1 MADQSI
7 SCPSCGKKIPLTRA
21 LRAEIEASLKQQ
33 FDETL
38 QGRERELRAKYESRL
53 EEDLQRAQADA
64 AKKAEKK
71 VAQELAGLKNQVKD
85 QAKDLEEAR
94 RLELSMRKKERELE
108 RKQQE
113 LELTV
118 AREIDK
124 ERTRLVT
131 ETQER
136 LAEEHRL
143 KDAEKER
150 QLGDMRR
157 QIEDL
162 KRKAEQ
168 GSQQL
173 QGEAGEGELESL
185 LRANFPSDEIS
196 AIGQGVRGADVHQIV
211 IDPRGRKSGAILWEC
226 KNTKNWSD
234 GWIAKLKQDQR
245 SLRADVAVLVTA
257 TLPKGCTRFALIDGV
272 LVTDFACAA
281 GLAAV
286 LRANLHQL
294 AQTRSAA
301 ISKEESLELCIDTCL
316 VWNSGTA
323 SRPSWRRSLTCD
335 RNSTRSAG
343 PPSVSGR
350 AARVRLMRSPSTSPG
365 CTATCK
371 GWFLPCRRSRSLN
384 CPRRR
389 SRSCWRKALTTHPRT
404 TSDLARSPRSNVT
417 SVSSPAVANA
427 AR

>member
-38 QGRERELRAKYESRL
+38 HRRERELRAKYESRL

-124 ERTRLVT
+124 ERTRIVT

-136 LAEEHRL
+136 LADEHRL

-196 AIGQGVRGADVHQIV
+196 AIGQGVRGADVHQVV

-226 KNTKNWSD
+226 KNTRNWSD

-245 SLRADVAVLVTA
+245 SLHADVAVLVTA
-257 TLPKGCTRFALIDGV
+257 TLPKGCTRFALIEGV

-286 LRANLHQL
+286 LRANLCQL
-294 AQTRSAA
+294 AQTRRAA
-301 ISKEESLELCIDTCL
+301 ISKEESLELL
-316 VWNSGTA
+316 YRYLSGVEFRHRVEAVVEAFTA
-323 SRPSWRRSLTCD
+323 MRHDLDQER
-335 RNSTRSAG
+335 
-343 PPSVSGR
+343 R
-350 AARVRLMRSPSTSPG
+350 AAERQW
-365 CTATCK
+365 A
-371 GWFLPCRRSRSLN
+371 RRSRQIDAVTFNVSGMYGDLQGLV
-384 CPRRR
+384 P
-389 SRSCWRKALTTHPRT
+389 ALPPIALLELPEAEEPI
-404 TSDLARSPRSNVT
+404 LAAS
-417 SVSSPAVANA
+417 
-427 AR
+427 

>member
-1 MADQSI
+1 MTSSVTRSHYSRLQTGTDDGPAKEVPMADQSI

-38 QGRERELRAKYESRL
+38 QDRERELRAKYESRL

-196 AIGQGVRGADVHQIV
+196 AIGQGVRGADVHQVV

-245 SLRADVAVLVTA
+245 SLHADVAVLVTA

-286 LRANLHQL
+286 LRANLCQL

-301 ISKEESLELCIDTCL
+301 ISKEESLELLYRYLSGVEFRHRVEAIVEAFANMRQELDQERRAAERQWARRARQIDAVTF
-316 VWNSGTA
+316 N
-323 SRPSWRRSLTCD
+323 
-335 RNSTRSAG
+335 
-343 PPSVSGR
+343 VSGMYGDLQGLVP
-350 AARVRLMRSPSTSPG
+350 A
-365 CTATCK
+365 
-371 GWFLPCRRSRSLN
+371 LP
-384 CPRRR
+384 PI
-389 SRSCWRKALTTHPRT
+389 ALLELPEAEEPILL
-404 TSDLARSPRSNVT
+404 DGKP
-417 SVSSPAVANA
+417 
-427 AR
+427 

>member
-38 QGRERELRAKYESRL
+38 QDRERELRAKYESRL

-64 AKKAEKK
+64 AKKAEKR

-94 RLELSMRKKERELE
+94 RLELSMRKREREFE

-196 AIGQGVRGADVHQIV
+196 AIGQGVRGADVHQVV
-211 IDPRGRKSGAILWEC
+211 IDPRGRKIGAILWEC
-226 KNTKNWSD
+226 KNTRNWSD

-245 SLRADVAVLVTA
+245 SLHADVAVLVTA
-257 TLPKGCTRFALIDGV
+257 TLPKGCTRFALIEGV

-286 LRANLHQL
+286 LRANLCQL
-294 AQTRSAA
+294 AQTRRAA
-301 ISKEESLELCIDTCL
+301 ISKEESLELL
-316 VWNSGTA
+316 YRYLSGVEFRHRVEAVVEAFTA
-323 SRPSWRRSLTCD
+323 MRHDLDQER
-335 RNSTRSAG
+335 
-343 PPSVSGR
+343 R
-350 AARVRLMRSPSTSPG
+350 AAERQW
-365 CTATCK
+365 A
-371 GWFLPCRRSRSLN
+371 RRSRQIDAVTFNVSGMYGDLQGLV
-384 CPRRR
+384 P
-389 SRSCWRKALTTHPRT
+389 ALPPIALLELPEAEEPI
-404 TSDLARSPRSNVT
+404 LAAS
-417 SVSSPAVANA
+417 
-427 AR
+427 

>member
-38 QGRERELRAKYESRL
+38 QDRERELREKYESRL

-64 AKKAEKK
+64 AKKAEKT
-71 VAQELAGLKNQVKD
+71 VAQELAGLKSQVKD

-94 RLELSMRKKERELE
+94 RLELSMRKKEQELE

-113 LELTV
+113 VELTV
-118 AREIDK
+118 ARKIDK

-131 ETQER
+131 DTQER

-173 QGEAGEGELESL
+173 QGEAGEGALESL

-196 AIGQGVRGADVHQIV
+196 AIGQGIRGGDVHQVV

-257 TLPKGCTRFALIDGV
+257 ALPKGCTRFALIDGV

-286 LRANLHQL
+286 LRANLCQL

-301 ISKEESLELCIDTCL
+301 ISKEESLELL
-316 VWNSGTA
+316 YRYLSGVEFRQRVEA
-323 SRPSWRRSLTCD
+323 VVEAFIAMRHDLEQER
-335 RNSTRSAG
+335 
-343 PPSVSGR
+343 R
-350 AARVRLMRSPSTSPG
+350 AAERQW
-365 CTATCK
+365 A
-371 GWFLPCRRSRSLN
+371 RRSRQIDAVTLN
-384 CPRRR
+384 VSGMYGDLQGLVP
-389 SRSCWRKALTTHPRT
+389 ALPPIALLELPEAEEPI
-404 TSDLARSPRSNVT
+404 S
-417 SVSSPAVANA
+417 A
-427 AR
+427 AT

>member
-38 QGRERELRAKYESRL
+38 QDRERQLRAKYESRL

-85 QAKDLEEAR
+85 QAKDLEDAR
-94 RLELSMRKKERELE
+94 RLELSMRKRERELE

-113 LELTV
+113 VELMV

-136 LAEEHRL
+136 LADVHRL

-150 QLGDMRR
+150 QLADMRR

-196 AIGQGVRGADVHQIV
+196 AIGQGVRGADLHQVV
-211 IDPRGRKSGAILWEC
+211 IDPRGRKIGAILWEC
-226 KNTKNWSD
+226 KNTRNWSD

-245 SLRADVAVLVTA
+245 SLHADVAILVTA
-257 TLPKGCTRFALIDGV
+257 TLPKGCARFALMEGV

-281 GLAAV
+281 ALAAV
-286 LRANLHQL
+286 LRSNLCQL

-301 ISKEESLELCIDTCL
+301 ISKEESLELL
-316 VWNSGTA
+316 YRYLSGVEFRHRVEAIVEAFTA
-323 SRPSWRRSLTCD
+323 MRHDLDQER
-335 RNSTRSAG
+335 
-343 PPSVSGR
+343 R
-350 AARVRLMRSPSTSPG
+350 AAERQW
-365 CTATCK
+365 A
-371 GWFLPCRRSRSLN
+371 RRSRQIDAVTFNVSGMYGDLQGLV
-384 CPRRR
+384 P
-389 SRSCWRKALTTHPRT
+389 ALP
-404 TSDLARSPRSNVT
+404 SIALLELPEAEEPILAAS
-417 SVSSPAVANA
+417 
-427 AR
+427 

>member
-1 MADQSI
+1 V
-7 SCPSCGKKIPLTRA
+7 
-21 LRAEIEASLKQQ
+21 KQQ

-38 QGRERELRAKYESRL
+38 QDRERQLRAKYESRL

-85 QAKDLEEAR
+85 QAKDLEDAR
-94 RLELSMRKKERELE
+94 RLELSMRKRERELE

-113 LELTV
+113 IELTV

-124 ERTRLVT
+124 ERTRLVS
-131 ETQER
+131 EAQER
-136 LAEEHRL
+136 LADVHRL

-150 QLGDMRR
+150 QLADMRR

-196 AIGQGVRGADVHQIV
+196 AIGQGVRGADLHQVV
-211 IDPRGRKSGAILWEC
+211 IDPRGRKIGAILWEC
-226 KNTKNWSD
+226 KNTRNWSD
-234 GWIAKLKQDQR
+234 GWIAKLEQDQR
-245 SLRADVAVLVTA
+245 SLHADVAILVTA
-257 TLPKGCTRFALIDGV
+257 TLPKGCARFALMEGV

-281 GLAAV
+281 ALAAV
-286 LRANLHQL
+286 LRSNLCQL

-301 ISKEESLELCIDTCL
+301 VSKEESLELL
-316 VWNSGTA
+316 SRYLSGVEFRHRVEAVVEAFTA
-323 SRPSWRRSLTCD
+323 MRHDLDQER
-335 RNSTRSAG
+335 G
-343 PPSVSGR
+343 
-350 AARVRLMRSPSTSPG
+350 AAERHW
-365 CTATCK
+365 A
-371 GWFLPCRRSRSLN
+371 RRSRQIDAVTFNVSGMYGDLQGLA
-384 CPRRR
+384 P
-389 SRSCWRKALTTHPRT
+389 ALP
-404 TSDLARSPRSNVT
+404 SIALLELPEAEEPILAAS
-417 SVSSPAVANA
+417 
-427 AR
+427 

>member
-21 LRAEIEASLKQQ
+21 LRADIEASLKQQ
-33 FDETL
+33 FDQTL
-38 QGRERELRAKYESRL
+38 QDRERELRANYESRL

-64 AKKAEKK
+64 AKKAEKR
-71 VAQELAGLKNQVKD
+71 VAQELAGLNDQVKD

-94 RLELSMRKKERELE
+94 RLELSMRKRERELE
-108 RKQQE
+108 QKQQE

-131 ETQER
+131 ATQER
-136 LAEEHRL
+136 LVEEHRL
-143 KDAEKER
+143 KDAEKEK

-185 LRANFPSDEIS
+185 LRANFPSDEFS
-196 AIGQGVRGADVHQIV
+196 AIAQGVRGADVHQVV
-211 IDPRGRKSGAILWEC
+211 IDPRGSKIGAIVWEC
-226 KNTKNWSD
+226 KNTRNWSD

-245 SLRADVAVLVTA
+245 MLHADVAVLVTA

-272 LVTDFACAA
+272 LVSDFACAA

-286 LRANLHQL
+286 VRSNLCQL
-294 AQTRSAA
+294 AQARRAA
-301 ISKEESLELCIDTCL
+301 ISKEESLELL
-316 VWNSGTA
+316 HRYLSGVEFRHRVEAVVEAFTA
-323 SRPSWRRSLTCD
+323 MRHDLDQER
-335 RNSTRSAG
+335 
-343 PPSVSGR
+343 R
-350 AARVRLMRSPSTSPG
+350 AAERQW
-365 CTATCK
+365 A
-371 GWFLPCRRSRSLN
+371 RRSRQIDAVTFSVAGMYGDLQGLVPALPPIALLELPEAEELSL
-384 CPRRR
+384 P
-389 SRSCWRKALTTHPRT
+389 
-404 TSDLARSPRSNVT
+404 
-417 SVSSPAVANA
+417 
-427 AR
+427 

>member
-38 QGRERELRAKYESRL
+38 QDRERELRAKYESRL

-64 AKKAEKK
+64 AKKAEKR

-94 RLELSMRKKERELE
+94 RLELSMRKRERELE

-196 AIGQGVRGADVHQIV
+196 AIGQGVRGADVHQVV

-226 KNTKNWSD
+226 KNTRNWSD

-245 SLRADVAVLVTA
+245 SLHADVAVLVTA
-257 TLPKGCTRFALIDGV
+257 TLPKGCTRFALIEGV

-286 LRANLHQL
+286 LRAQPVSARADAERSDQQRRKPGALVPILVGCRIPAPRGGRRGGVHGH
-294 AQTRSAA
+294 ATR
-301 ISKEESLELCIDTCL
+301 
-316 VWNSGTA
+316 
-323 SRPSWRRSLTCD
+323 P
-335 RNSTRSAG
+335 G
-343 PPSVSGR
+343 PGAPGRR
-350 AARVRLMRSPSTSPG
+350 AAVGAPL
-365 CTATCK
+365 A
-371 GWFLPCRRSRSLN
+371 
-384 CPRRR
+384 
-389 SRSCWRKALTTHPRT
+389 
-404 TSDLARSPRSNVT
+404 SD
-417 SVSSPAVANA
+417 
-427 AR
+427 

>member
-7 SCPSCGKKIPLTRA
+7 ACPSCGKKIPLTRA
-21 LRAEIEASLKQQ
+21 LRAEIEAALKQQ

-38 QGRERELRAKYESRL
+38 QNRERELRAKYESRL
-53 EEDLQRAQADA
+53 EEDLRRAQADA
-64 AKKAEKK
+64 AKRAEKR
-71 VAQELAGLKNQVKD
+71 VAQELAGLKHQVKD

-94 RLELSMRKKERELE
+94 RLELSMRKRERELE
-108 RKQQE
+108 RQQQE

-118 AREIDK
+118 AREIDQ

-131 ETQER
+131 ETEER
-136 LAEEHRL
+136 LADQHRL
-143 KDAEKER
+143 KDAERER

-196 AIGQGVRGADVHQIV
+196 AIGQGVRGADVRQVV
-211 IDPRGRKSGAILWEC
+211 IDSRGRKSGAILWEC
-226 KNTKNWSD
+226 KNTRNWSD

-245 SLRADVAVLVTA
+245 SLHADVAVLVTA

-286 LRANLHQL
+286 LRANLCQL
-294 AQTRSAA
+294 AQTRQRCDQQGRKPGAA
-301 ISKEESLELCIDTCL
+301 CTDTCR
-316 VWNSGTA
+316 VSNSGTA
-323 SRPSWRRSLTCD
+323 SEAVVEAFTAMRHDLDQER
-335 RNSTRSAG
+335 
-343 PPSVSGR
+343 R
-350 AARVRLMRSPSTSPG
+350 AAERQW
-365 CTATCK
+365 A
-371 GWFLPCRRSRSLN
+371 RRSRQIDAVTFNISGMYRRPARAGSCPAAESRSLS

-389 SRSCWRKALTTHPRT
+389 SRSWHA
-404 TSDLARSPRSNVT
+404 S
-417 SVSSPAVANA
+417 
-427 AR
+427 